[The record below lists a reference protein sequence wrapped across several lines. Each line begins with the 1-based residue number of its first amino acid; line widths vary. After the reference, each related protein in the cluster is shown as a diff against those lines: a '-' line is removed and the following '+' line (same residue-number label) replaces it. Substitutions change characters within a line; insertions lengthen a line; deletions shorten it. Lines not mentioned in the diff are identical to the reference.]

1 MKYFLDNK
9 RKKEG
14 GSSIVE
20 KAIQFATKA
29 HEGQVR
35 KGVAVPYIFHPME
48 VMEIVSGM
56 TKDEEVIA
64 AAVLHDTLEDCKT
77 VTEEI
82 LEEEF
87 GARITSFIKAESE
100 DKSKTWLERKS
111 STILYLKTE
120 HRREVKIIA
129 LADKLSNIRSM
140 ARDYESLG
148 EQIFTCF
155 NQKDPSK
162 IAWYYRKLREA
173 MVEFQGSKEYE
184 EYCYLVEKV
193 FEGK

>member
-1 MKYFLDNK
+1 MKYFLENQ
-9 RKKEG
+9 RRKEG
-14 GSSIVE
+14 RSSIVE

-56 TKDEEVIA
+56 TEDEEVIA

-111 STILYLKTE
+111 STILHLKIE
-120 HRREVKIIA
+120 HRREVKMIA

-162 IAWYYRKLREA
+162 IAWYYRGIRDGLKELEYTLA
-173 MVEFQGSKEYE
+173 YKEY
-184 EYCYLVEKV
+184 CRLIDQI
-193 FEGK
+193 FDGM